1 MMRSVRSNRTEN
13 PKTVL
18 AFFATVLGIVLTAVV
33 LATGLLV
40 RQGGYEG
47 AVIAVLVFGGGLAV
61 LLIGAVFTL
70 TLKDPS
76 KLMLGQV
83 TGTEYA
89 EIQRVTL
96 GDSSS
101 GERTAALLPVLGA
114 PLVVASVEPT
124 EKDESV
130 IQGSVVE
137 SHDDAAEPADDV
149 RDGGN

>member
-40 RQGGYEG
+40 RKGGYES
-47 AVIAVLVFGGGLAV
+47 AVTAVLVFGGALAV

-70 TLKDPS
+70 TVKDPS

-101 GERTAALLPVLGA
+101 GERTATLLPGMGA
-114 PLVVASVEPT
+114 PLVIESVEPT
-124 EKDESV
+124 EKDDNV
-130 IQGSVVE
+130 IQGAALE
-137 SHDDAAEPADDV
+137 SHDDAVEPVDYPSA
-149 RDGGN
+149 GEN